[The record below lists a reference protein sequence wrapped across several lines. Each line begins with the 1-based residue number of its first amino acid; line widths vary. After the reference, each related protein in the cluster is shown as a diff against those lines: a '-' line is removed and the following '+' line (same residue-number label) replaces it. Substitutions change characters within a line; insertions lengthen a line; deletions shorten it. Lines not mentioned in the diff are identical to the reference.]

1 MALTKDDLRSIGG
14 VMEEKLRP
22 VDHRLGVL
30 EGRMNEHVRQNGV
43 AAKKGLIAGIGG
55 WLHGLR
61 GWQRV
66 VAIGILGAVVLGVVH
81 AAGGRLPGLS

>member
-1 MALTKDDLRSIGG
+1 MTLTKDDLNSIGG

-22 VDHRLGVL
+22 VDRRLGVL
-30 EGRMNEHVRQNGV
+30 EGRLDEHVRANG
-43 AAKKGLIAGIGG
+43 AAGKKGLIAGIGG

-66 VAIGILGAVVLGVVH
+66 VAIGILGAVVLGF
-81 AAGGRLPGLS
+81 AAFVGRLPM